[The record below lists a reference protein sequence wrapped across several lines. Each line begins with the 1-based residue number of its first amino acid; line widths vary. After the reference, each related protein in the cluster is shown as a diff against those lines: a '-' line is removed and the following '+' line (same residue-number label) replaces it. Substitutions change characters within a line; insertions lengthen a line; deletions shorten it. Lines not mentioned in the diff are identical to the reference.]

1 MGKKSF
7 MQAMEKNQKQ
17 LTENGAVGFV
27 TEGHKLVDLNFAIP
41 SFREKADT
49 ALFEQALNE
58 DKILTLKWL
67 LFLRDV
73 RGGIGERKSFR
84 DFMVYLAKAH
94 EDVAVTLINGVN
106 IAEYG
111 RWDDILDI
119 YFRVKSKKV
128 QLAIRSCVIGQFVD
142 DMKNYKEGKPIS
154 LLVKWL
160 PSVNASSAETVKRG
174 HIVKKWFE
182 FNSKEYRQVL
192 SKLRKYIDIVERK
205 MSANEWG
212 SIDYSAVPSKAN
224 LNYSDAFMEHDE
236 KRRNE
241 YLESLKKGE
250 TKINAQAMFL
260 HDIVHKYGLL
270 GWYSSGKH
278 KVDDTLEAL
287 WNAQEKVEGFE
298 NTLVVCDGSGSMTSP
313 LGNGTS
319 SNVTALEV
327 ACAISLYC
335 AQNNSGEFK
344 NKFITFSSRPRLV
357 NVNSD
362 TLFGNLNIMRKYNE
376 CSDTNIEATFD
387 LILNTAVKH
396 NMAQEDMPKTVLI
409 VSDMEFN
416 MATGSGWSR
425 VPTVNE
431 ALFET
436 IAKKFAKHGYVLPKL
451 VFWNVNSRTNTI
463 PLTEN
468 ELGVILLSGF
478 SKNLM
483 QLVMSSELDPYKALV
498 KQLNVPRYAVI
509 DKVFGK

>member
-1 MGKKSF
+1 MGFIK
-7 MQAMEKNQKQ
+7 AMEKNEKK
-17 LTENGAVGFV
+17 LTENGAVGFA
-27 TEGHKLVDLNFAIP
+27 TEGHKIVDLNFAIP
-41 SFREKADT
+41 SFRTNVDT
-49 ALFEQALNE
+49 ALFEEALNE
-58 DKILTLKWL
+58 DKVLTLKWL

-73 RGGIGERKSFR
+73 RGGVGERKSFR
-84 DFMVYLAKAH
+84 EFMVYLAKAH
-94 EDVAVTLINGVN
+94 EDIAVKLINEVD

-119 YFRVKSKKV
+119 YFNTKSKKV
-128 QLAIRSCVIGQFVD
+128 QLAIRSKVIGQFID

-154 LLVKWL
+154 LLAKWL
-160 PSVNASSAETVKRG
+160 YSTNASSAETVKRG
-174 HIVKKWFE
+174 HIIKKWFE
-182 FNSKEYRQVL
+182 FSSKEYRKVL
-192 SKLRKYIDIVERK
+192 SKLRKHIDIVERK
-205 MSANEWG
+205 MSANEWND
-212 SIDYSAVPSKAN
+212 IDYSAVPSKAN
-224 LNYSDAFMEHDE
+224 LNYGSAFMEHDE
-236 KRRNE
+236 KRRTE

-270 GWYSSGKH
+270 NWYNSDKH
-278 KVDDTLEAL
+278 NVDDTLEAL

-396 NMAQEDMPKTVLI
+396 NMVQEDMPKTVLI
-409 VSDMEFN
+409 ITDCEFN
-416 MATGSGWSR
+416 GVASGSYFWGKR
-425 VPTVNE
+425 TPTVNK
-431 ALFET
+431 ALFEV
-436 IAKKFAKHGYVLPKL
+436 IRERFEAKGYKLPKL
-451 VFWNVNSRTNTI
+451 VFWNVNSRTGTI

-468 ELGVILLSGF
+468 EMGVILLSGF

-498 KQLNVPRYAVI
+498 EQLNVPRYAII
-509 DKVFGK
+509 DKVFG

>member
-1 MGKKSF
+1 M
-7 MQAMEKNQKQ
+7 
-17 LTENGAVGFV
+17 
-27 TEGHKLVDLNFAIP
+27 
-41 SFREKADT
+41 
-49 ALFEQALNE
+49 
-58 DKILTLKWL
+58 
-67 LFLRDV
+67 
-73 RGGIGERKSFR
+73 
-84 DFMVYLAKAH
+84 
-94 EDVAVTLINGVN
+94 
-106 IAEYG
+106 
-111 RWDDILDI
+111 
-119 YFRVKSKKV
+119 
-128 QLAIRSCVIGQFVD
+128 
-142 DMKNYKEGKPIS
+142 
-154 LLVKWL
+154 
-160 PSVNASSAETVKRG
+160 
-174 HIVKKWFE
+174 
-182 FNSKEYRQVL
+182 
-192 SKLRKYIDIVERK
+192 
-205 MSANEWG
+205 
-212 SIDYSAVPSKAN
+212 
-224 LNYSDAFMEHDE
+224 
-236 KRRNE
+236 
-241 YLESLKKGE
+241 
-250 TKINAQAMFL
+250 
-260 HDIVHKYGLL
+260 
-270 GWYSSGKH
+270 
-278 KVDDTLEAL
+278 
-287 WNAQEKVEGFE
+287 
-298 NTLVVCDGSGSMTSP
+298 CDGSGSMTSP

-431 ALFET
+431 ALFEI

-509 DKVFGK
+509 DKVFRK